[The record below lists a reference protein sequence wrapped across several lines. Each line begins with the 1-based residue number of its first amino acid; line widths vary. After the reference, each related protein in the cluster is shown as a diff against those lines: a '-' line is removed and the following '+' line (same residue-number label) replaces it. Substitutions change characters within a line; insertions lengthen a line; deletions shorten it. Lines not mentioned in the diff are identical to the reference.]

1 MTDTAPNVLKELIA
15 EYELRKKVREAAL
28 TPPSLSPSVEPPR
41 QASTGQTWRN
51 PVNGEMYMA
60 FFPNTITI
68 KWVCINNPAE
78 SPIYVST
85 LIA

>member
-41 QASTGQTWRN
+41 QASLGQAWKN
-51 PVNGEMYMA
+51 PANGEIYMA
-60 FFPNTITI
+60 FLPSDATI
-68 KWVCINNPAE
+68 KWVCMTDPHK
-78 SPIYVST
+78 SPIFVST
-85 LIA
+85 LLA